1 MPHVWLAHHLH
12 QLYSNSCHPACAE
25 TSRSERSE
33 GFVFASSLFFPF
45 NFKLLALSAVEG
57 SAPNLFSFLDALDAA
72 SSLSPLS
79 ATLTKNTRGWG
90 VPSFSANSV
99 PSALKSTPALPSTD
113 PLDALHFPLVA
124 IPFRM
129 RTSPKRARNP
139 FRIRTSKTQDL
150 KLFRM
155 NTYRKSGRG
164 VPPGTQLPYSLLT
177 THYSLLTTHYPLLTT
192 HYSLLSR
199 TILP

>member
-1 MPHVWLAHHLH
+1 V
-12 QLYSNSCHPACAE
+12 
-25 TSRSERSE
+25 
-33 GFVFASSLFFPF
+33 
-45 NFKLLALSAVEG
+45 
-57 SAPNLFSFLDALDAA
+57 LDAA
-72 SSLSPLS
+72 STISPLS

-90 VPSFSANSV
+90 CPLFLCELCGLCV
-99 PSALKSTPALPSTD
+99 KIHPALPSTD
-113 PLDALHFPLVA
+113 PLDAVHNPLVA

-164 VPPGTQLPYSLLT
+164 VPPRPPSCP
-177 THYSLLTTHYPLLTT
+177 THFSLLTTHYPLLTAFS
-192 HYSLLSR
+192 YYPSLSVN
-199 TILP
+199 P